1 MRFDKWWNKVD
12 LKNYYGPEGELDLA
26 FLAETA
32 WDLAFELGEMAN
44 NEAAYDDGYNQGHH
58 DALLE
63 VDLKDIKEEA
73 FKDGHS
79 QGHAAGMKASLRE
92 LL

>member
-1 MRFDKWWNKVD
+1 MRFDKWWRGIQ
-12 LKNYYGPEGELDLA
+12 LKDFNGDDGELSLDS
-26 FLAETA
+26 LAEFIWEVA
-32 WDLAFELGEMAN
+32 YDLGENAN
-44 NEAAYDDGYNQGHH
+44 NEAAYDDGYTQGHH

-63 VDLKDIKEEA
+63 VDLREIKEEA